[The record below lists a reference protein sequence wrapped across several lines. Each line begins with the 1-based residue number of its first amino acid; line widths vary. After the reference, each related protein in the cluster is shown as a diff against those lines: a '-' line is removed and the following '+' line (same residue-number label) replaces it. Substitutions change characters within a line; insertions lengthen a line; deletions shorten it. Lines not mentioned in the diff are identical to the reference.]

1 MSSVLR
7 KQLTADASH
16 TIHLVLPPEM
26 GDEVEV
32 VVFSRSSSKLAMQQ
46 ESSAMARLMDESG
59 FAKNVLNSVEEDCW
73 NDLLNY
79 AGHNLQRALSVQRSE
94 Q

>member
-1 MSSVLR
+1 MSSILR

-32 VVFSRSSSKLAMQQ
+32 IVFPRSSSQLAMQQ
-46 ESSAMARLMDESG
+46 ESLAMALLMDGSG
-59 FAKNVLNSVEEDCW
+59 FAKNILNSAEEDCW
-73 NDLLNY
+73 NDL
-79 AGHNLQRALSVQRSE
+79 
-94 Q
+94 

>member
-1 MSSVLR
+1 MSNVLR

-26 GDEVEV
+26 GDDVEII
-32 VVFSRSSSKLAMQQ
+32 VFPRSNSKLTAQQ
-46 ESSAMARLMDESG
+46 ESQSMAQLMDESG

-73 NDLLNY
+73 NDL
-79 AGHNLQRALSVQRSE
+79 
-94 Q
+94 

>member
-26 GDEVEV
+26 GDDVEII
-32 VVFSRSSSKLAMQQ
+32 VFPRLNAKLAAQH
-46 ESSAMARLMDESG
+46 ESLAMAQLMDESG
-59 FAKNVLNSVEEDCW
+59 FAKNVLNSAEEDCW
-73 NDLLNY
+73 NDL
-79 AGHNLQRALSVQRSE
+79 
-94 Q
+94 

>member
-1 MSSVLR
+1 MSNVLR

-32 VVFSRSSSKLAMQQ
+32 IVLPRSSSKTAAQQ
-46 ESSAMARLMDESG
+46 ESLAMAQLMDESG
-59 FAKNVLNSVEEDCW
+59 FAKNILNNAEEDCW
-73 NDLLNY
+73 NDL
-79 AGHNLQRALSVQRSE
+79 
-94 Q
+94 

>member
-7 KQLTADASH
+7 KQLTADANH
-16 TIHLVLPPEM
+16 TIHIVLPAEM

-32 VVFSRSSSKLAMQQ
+32 VVFPRSSSKLAAQQ

-59 FAKNVLNSVEEDCW
+59 FAKNILNSTEEDCL
-73 NDLLNY
+73 NDL
-79 AGHNLQRALSVQRSE
+79 
-94 Q
+94 

>member
-32 VVFSRSSSKLAMQQ
+32 IVFPRSSLKAAAQQEGLAMAQ
-46 ESSAMARLMDESG
+46 LMDESG
-59 FAKNVLNSVEEDCW
+59 FAKNILNSAEEDCW
-73 NDLLNY
+73 NDL
-79 AGHNLQRALSVQRSE
+79 
-94 Q
+94 

>member
-16 TIHLVLPPEM
+16 TIHFVLPPEM

-32 VVFSRSSSKLAMQQ
+32 LIFPRSSTKLIGQESLAMA
-46 ESSAMARLMDESG
+46 ELMDESG

-73 NDLLNY
+73 NDL
-79 AGHNLQRALSVQRSE
+79 
-94 Q
+94 

>member
-16 TIHLVLPPEM
+16 TIHFVLPPEM

-32 VVFSRSSSKLAMQQ
+32 LIFPRSSKELTTGQESLAM
-46 ESSAMARLMDESG
+46 AKLMDESG
-59 FAKNVLNSVEEDCW
+59 FTKNVLNSTEEDCW
-73 NDLLNY
+73 NDL
-79 AGHNLQRALSVQRSE
+79 
-94 Q
+94 

>member
-1 MSSVLR
+1 MSGVLR

-32 VVFSRSSSKLAMQQ
+32 VVFPRSSSKAAARQEGLAMAQ
-46 ESSAMARLMDESG
+46 LMDESG
-59 FAKNVLNSVEEDCW
+59 FAKNILNSAEEDCW
-73 NDLLNY
+73 NDL
-79 AGHNLQRALSVQRSE
+79 
-94 Q
+94 